1 MLPAVRRQAPGRCT
15 VTGPAVMGAAVHG
28 NAGMVVAIVFLILI
42 VRAIT
47 KGGGG
52 GW

>member
-1 MLPAVRRQAPGRCT
+1 M
-15 VTGPAVMGAAVHG
+15 TGPAVMGTAGHG
-28 NAGMVVAIVFLILI
+28 DAGMVVAIVFLILI
-42 VRAIT
+42 LRAIT